1 MKSIFISLAL
11 ILSFVIHAQKPT
23 LPDDVRASIE
33 KRVALGDNPSIVVG
47 MINAEGTSYFSFGAK
62 KLGGDPVNEHSIYE
76 IGSISK
82 TFTATLMADNILKGE
97 MSLDDPAQQY
107 LPETVHL
114 PTYEGKSITLGN
126 LSDHTSSL
134 PRMPTNFHP
143 ADPMNPYADYTQDQ
157 LFEFLSSYTLTR
169 PIGSEYEYSN
179 LAMGLLGQILSMKA
193 GTSYEDLMLTKIAKP
208 LHMEETK
215 ITLDANMK
223 KNLAYGYSGE
233 QQVENW
239 DLPTL
244 AGAGAIR
251 SSAYDMIKYVA
262 AEMNLTPSP
271 LHDAMTLTHQP
282 RHNKVGGNEIGLNW
296 FIVTEGS
303 QKIISHGGATGG
315 YRAFV
320 GFTDKLGVVVLTNS
334 DDDGDDIAM
343 HLLDNQSPLRV
354 IKPKLTNW
362 IMETIDKK
370 GSKKLLDQY
379 EKMKKEQPDF
389 YSIDENEINALG
401 YKYMNE
407 KKDLKAATAVF
418 ELNMKEFPASFNVYD
433 SYAEALMNA
442 GNNKDAITN
451 YKKSLELNPG
461 NTNGTEMLAKLGV
474 VYEVKAPALDEAL
487 LATYDGTYELAP
499 GFNLVITHEGTHLF
513 GQATGQSK
521 FELFPKSNTEF
532 YLKVVDARITFA
544 KNDTGVMGLTLFQN
558 GAVIPGK
565 KM

>member
-1 MKSIFISLAL
+1 MKSFFIALAL
-11 ILSFVIHAQKPT
+11 ILSFLVHAQKPT
-23 LPDDVRASIE
+23 LPDDVRTSIE
-33 KRVALGDNPSIVVG
+33 KRIALGDNPSIVVG
-47 MINAEGTSYFSFGAK
+47 MINADGTSFFSFGSK
-62 KLGGDPVNEHSIYE
+62 KTGGEPVNEHSIYE

-82 TFTATLMADNILKGE
+82 TFTATIMAENILKGE
-97 MSLDDPAQQY
+97 MSLDDPAQKY

-134 PRMPTNFHP
+134 PRMPTNFNP

-208 LHMEETK
+208 LDMEETK
-215 ITLDANMK
+215 ITLDDNMK
-223 KNLAYGYSGE
+223 KNLAYGYAGGQE
-233 QQVENW
+233 VENW

-282 RHNKVGGNEIGLNW
+282 RHNKAGGNEIGLNW
-296 FIVTEGS
+296 FISKESGKT
-303 QKIISHGGATGG
+303 IISHGGATGG

-343 HLLDNQSPLRV
+343 HLLDAKSPLRV
-354 IKPKLTNW
+354 VKPKVSTW
-362 IMETIDKK
+362 IMATIDKN
-370 GSKKLLDQY
+370 GPKKLWDRF
-379 EKMKKEQPDF
+379 EKMKKEQPDL
-389 YSIDENEINALG
+389 YLIDENDINALG

-442 GNNKDAITN
+442 GNTKDAITN
-451 YKKSLELNPG
+451 YKKSMDLNPG
-461 NTNGTEMLAKLGV
+461 NSNGAEMLEKLGSP
-474 VYEVKAPALDEAL
+474 YEVKTPVLDEAL
-487 LATYDGTYELAP
+487 LKTYDGTYELAP
-499 GFNLVITHEGTHLF
+499 GFNLVITHEGPRLF
-513 GQATGQSK
+513 GQATGQSQ
-521 FELFPKSNTEF
+521 FELFPKHTKEF
-532 YLKVVDARITFA
+532 YLKVTPASVVFS
-544 KNDTGVMGLTLFQN
+544 KNDAGVMGLTLLQN
-558 GAVIPGK
+558 GAVMPGK
-565 KM
+565 RI